1 MCNRL
6 GIDAEDRLKTGTRKR
21 KFLVKGVPPQEVSK
35 IYYFSYFWL
44 FIVYMSIVYMEK
56 RSLTNV
62 YTSRVFDCFV
72 PWFNVY
78 KL

>member
-44 FIVYMSIVYMEK
+44 FIVCLLDIWK
-56 RSLTNV
+56 KGR
-62 YTSRVFDCFV
+62 
-72 PWFNVY
+72 
-78 KL
+78 